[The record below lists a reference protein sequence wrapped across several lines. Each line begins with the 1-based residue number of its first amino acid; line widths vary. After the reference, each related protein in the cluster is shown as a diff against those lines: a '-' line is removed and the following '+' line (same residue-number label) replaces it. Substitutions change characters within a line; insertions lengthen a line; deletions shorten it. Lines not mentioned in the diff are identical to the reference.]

1 MKKIVTIIV
10 TFLTVNLSCA
20 QEIEKLSPS
29 MELMKLLKFENT
41 LINTSKLGFAPFLN
55 QLKTKGMPEEA
66 IQELKGVSD
75 IYFKQVASDPDLKK
89 EMAGIYEEKFN
100 KDELKKLI
108 TFYKSPLG
116 QKSLHI
122 LPEMTHA
129 GGKLGKKYA
138 EKYSENFKENLTRI
152 MKKYPRE

>member
-29 MELMKLLKFENT
+29 LELMKLLKFENT
-41 LINTSKLGFAPFLN
+41 LINTSNLGFAPFLN

-89 EMAGIYEEKFN
+89 EMAGIYEEKFT
-100 KDELKKLI
+100 KDELKHLVA
-108 TFYKSPLG
+108 FYKSPLG
-116 QKSLHI
+116 QKSLQV
-122 LPEMTHA
+122 LPEMTNA
-129 GGKLGKKYA
+129 GGNLGKKYA

>member
-29 MELMKLLKFENT
+29 LELMKLLKFENT

-75 IYFKQVASDPDLKK
+75 IYFKQVARDPDLKK

-116 QKSLHI
+116 QKSLQV

-138 EKYSENFKENLTRI
+138 EKYSENFKKNLTRI
-152 MKKYPRE
+152 MKKYQRE

>member
-29 MELMKLLKFENT
+29 LELMKLLKFENT
-41 LINTSKLGFAPFLN
+41 LINTSKLGFAPFFN
-55 QLKTKGMPEEA
+55 QLRTKGMPEEA
-66 IQELKGVSD
+66 IQELMGVSD

-100 KDELKKLI
+100 KDVANLVDGVSKLDQLNI
-108 TFYKSPLG
+108 NSRAQTD
-116 QKSLHI
+116 
-122 LPEMTHA
+122 A
-129 GGKLGKKYA
+129 
-138 EKYSENFKENLTRI
+138 ENFQKMIHFRKKNLLKIGLLTKIIFLIIRI
-152 MKKYPRE
+152 QF

>member
-10 TFLTVNLSCA
+10 TFLTVNISCA

-29 MELMKLLKFENT
+29 LELMKLLKFENT

-75 IYFKQVASDPDLKK
+75 IYFKQVARDPDLKK

-116 QKSLHI
+116 QKSLQI

>member
-10 TFLTVNLSCA
+10 TFLTVNFTCA

-29 MELMKLLKFENT
+29 MKLMKLLKFEST
-41 LINTSKLGFAPFLN
+41 LINTSKLGFAPFFN
-55 QLKTKGMPEEA
+55 QLRTKGIPEEA
-66 IQELKGVSD
+66 IQELMEVSD
-75 IYFKQVASDPDLKK
+75 IYFRQVASDSDLKK
-89 EMAGIYEEKFN
+89 EMAGIYEENFT
-100 KDELKKLI
+100 KDELKNLVA
-108 TFYKSPLG
+108 FYKSPLG
-116 QKSLHI
+116 QKSLQV

-129 GGKLGKKYA
+129 GGNLGKKYA

>member
-29 MELMKLLKFENT
+29 LELMKLLKFENT
-41 LINTSKLGFAPFLN
+41 LINTSKLGFAPFFN
-55 QLKTKGMPEEA
+55 QLRTKGMPEEA

-75 IYFKQVASDPDLKK
+75 IYFKQVARDPDLKK

-116 QKSLHI
+116 QKSLQV
-122 LPEMTHA
+122 LPEMTTS
-129 GGKLGKKYA
+129 GGNLGKKYA

>member
-10 TFLTVNLSCA
+10 TFLTFNLSYA

-41 LINTSKLGFAPFLN
+41 LINTSKLGFAPFFN
-55 QLKTKGMPEEA
+55 QLRTKGMPEEA

-100 KDELKKLI
+100 KDELNKLI
-108 TFYKSPLG
+108 AFYKSPLG
-116 QKSLHI
+116 QKSLQV
-122 LPEMTHA
+122 LPEMTNA
-129 GGKLGKKYA
+129 GGNLGKKYA

>member
-1 MKKIVTIIV
+1 MIIV

-29 MELMKLLKFENT
+29 MELMKLLNFENT
-41 LINTSKLGFAPFLN
+41 LINTSKLGFAPFFN
-55 QLKTKGMPEEA
+55 QLRTKGMPEEA

-75 IYFKQVASDPDLKK
+75 IYFKQVARDPDLKK

-116 QKSLHI
+116 QKSLQI

>member
-10 TFLTVNLSCA
+10 TFLTVNLSFA
-20 QEIEKLSPS
+20 QEIDKLSPS
-29 MELMKLLKFENT
+29 MELMKLLEFENT
-41 LINTSKLGFAPFLN
+41 LINTSKLGFAPFFN
-55 QLKTKGMPEEA
+55 QLRTKGMPEEA
-66 IQELKGVSD
+66 IQELKGVSE
-75 IYFKQVASDPDLKK
+75 IYFKQVARDPDLKK

-116 QKSLHI
+116 QKSLQI

>member
-10 TFLTVNLSCA
+10 TFLTVNFSCA

-66 IQELKGVSD
+66 IQEMKGVVD
-75 IYFKQVASDPDLKK
+75 IYFSQVASDSDLKK
-89 EMAGIYEEKFN
+89 EMADIYEEKFN

-116 QKSLHI
+116 QKSLQI